1 MDRLRD
7 LEMRHLIALDAV
19 ASTGTFG
26 RAALQLGY
34 TQSAISQQIA
44 SFERLV
50 GAPLFDRPG
59 GPRPV
64 TLTPLGVRLLDH
76 ARVLLDRVE
85 ATSRDLEEFQH
96 GATGQLRIGTF
107 ESISTGLL
115 PQIVR
120 NLLTERPQLDIELVE
135 AFEDDK
141 LVDWLRAGTTDVSF
155 FIGDNGEPGEFETLH
170 LKTDPYVVV
179 ARADSIGGG
188 PITADDLIG
197 VPLIGEHAGSCQERV
212 EEGLQA
218 MGVQARYVFRSRG
231 NGAMLA
237 MVRAGMGMA
246 VMARMAIDREDPEL
260 AIRDLEPPMKPRDVR
275 LAWRAGRT
283 LSPVAQR
290 LVDIALEVCDQSPQ
304 SSALAS

>member
-7 LEMRHLIALDAV
+7 LEMRHLFALDAV
-19 ASTGTFG
+19 ATTGTFG
-26 RAALQLGY
+26 RAAVLLGY

-64 TLTPLGVRLLDH
+64 TLTPLGERLLEH

-85 ATSRDLEEFQH
+85 TTSRDLDEFQH
-96 GATGQLRIGTF
+96 GATGRLRIGTF

-120 NLLTERPQLDIELVE
+120 QLLSERPQLDIELVE

-155 FIGDNGEPGEFETLH
+155 FIGNNGEPGEFETVH
-170 LKTDPYVVV
+170 LKMDPYVVV
-179 ARADSIGGG
+179 ARADSVGDG
-188 PITADDLIG
+188 PIGADDLIG
-197 VPLIGEHAGSCQERV
+197 VPLVGEHESSCHKRV
-212 EEGLQA
+212 NEGLLA
-218 MGVQARYVFRSRG
+218 MGVQPRYVFRSRG
-231 NGAMLA
+231 NGAVLA

-246 VMARMAIDREDPEL
+246 VMARMAIDRDDPEL
-260 AIRDLEPPMKPRDVR
+260 AIRDLDPPITPRDVR

-290 LVDIALEVCDQSPQ
+290 LVDIALEVCDQPQ
-304 SSALAS
+304 PSTALAS